1 MLKIYIS
8 SVIIWMIVI
17 YSFVTIAQEQIRK
30 NGWLNENRKSDRNWL
45 ITLFCT
51 SAIPIIRAL
60 IFIAIC
66 VMACM
71 TEEQFEEWKNSKD
84 E

>member
-1 MLKIYIS
+1 MFKIYIS

-17 YSFVTIAQEQIRK
+17 YSFVTITKEQIRK

-45 ITLFCT
+45 MTLFCT
-51 SAIPIIRAL
+51 SAIPVIRVF
-60 IFIAIC
+60 IFLAIC
-66 VMACM
+66 LMACV
-71 TEEQFEEWKNSKD
+71 TEEQYEEWKNSKN

>member
-17 YSFVTIAQEQIRK
+17 YSFITIAEEQIIK
-30 NGWLNENRKSDRNWL
+30 NGWLNKNRKSNSNWFSM
-45 ITLFCT
+45 LFCM
-51 SAIPIIRAL
+51 SAIPIIRVL

-71 TEEQFEEWKNSKD
+71 TEEQYEEWKNSKD